1 MDNFLVEWSPES
13 VLGQN
18 WTRPRV
24 YLNDFETAVHFP
36 QDVDPSNRLVC
47 GLPVPDSNTYQR
59 ARPAE
64 LLISESHMYCPFR
77 LDMWQF
83 GFHLMQMF
91 SVSCNVNIPV
101 YAYD

>member
-64 LLISESHMYCPFR
+64 LLISESHMYCPLR

>member
-13 VLGQN
+13 MLGQN

-24 YLNDFETAVHFP
+24 YLIDFETAVHFP
-36 QDVDPSNRLVC
+36 DDVDPSQRLVS
-47 GLPVPDSNTYQR
+47 GLPFPDSVYRRER
-59 ARPAE
+59 APE
-64 LLISESHMYCPFR
+64 FLVSESRMYCPFR

-91 SVSCNVNIPV
+91 SVKHNLSVEC
-101 YAYD
+101 